1 MSIENRV
8 QEHYDRE
15 GLAETILEALSAAG
29 KDLDRLRPEDLAAVD
44 EFHVRGREATK
55 ELARKTEIG
64 SATRVL
70 DVGSGVGGPSRHLAA
85 EFGAHVMGLDLSEEY
100 CRAATVLAERTGL
113 AERVTYRQG
122 NALAMPFEDE
132 TFDVVWSQHAAMNIP
147 DKPRLYSEMWRVLR
161 PGGTVAIYD
170 ILAGPGGDV
179 FFPVPWAREP
189 ETSFLM
195 EPEGFRQVLEATG
208 FEIIHWQDTT
218 GVGRDWFSARLSA
231 AQRGGPPPLGL
242 QVLLGPE
249 FPVMAINLVR
259 NLQENRVALIEM
271 VGRRPE

>member
-15 GLAETILEALSAAG
+15 GLAETILQALSAAG

-44 EFHVRGREATK
+44 EFHVRGREATI

-122 NALAMPFEDE
+122 NALGMPFEDE

-161 PGGTVAIYD
+161 PGGAIAIYD

-179 FFPVPWAREP
+179 HFPVPWAREP
-189 ETSFLM
+189 EYSFLM
-195 EPEGFRQVLEATG
+195 KPDDFRQVLEATG

-218 GVGRDWFSARLSA
+218 GIGRDWFRARVAA
-231 AQRGGPPPLGL
+231 AQQGGLPPLGF
-242 QVLLGPE
+242 QILLGPE
-249 FPVMAINLVR
+249 FAAMALNQVR
-259 NLQENRVALIEM
+259 NFEENRIALIEM